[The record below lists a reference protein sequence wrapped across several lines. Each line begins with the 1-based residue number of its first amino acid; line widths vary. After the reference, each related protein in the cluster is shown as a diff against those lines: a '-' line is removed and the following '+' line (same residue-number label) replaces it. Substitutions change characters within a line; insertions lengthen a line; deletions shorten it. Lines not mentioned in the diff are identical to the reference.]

1 MSGEWF
7 YVRPFDTAFFGPPE
21 AQSAGETHFARSLFP
36 PPPRSFQGLV
46 RTRLLQ
52 GAQPPLNLSD
62 RSPSGRRT
70 VEALVG
76 TTEKL
81 PEGWQVDGPFPVS
94 EDQTE
99 QLTPWFVAPLFLRR
113 GKAGTSAPLKAQFLE
128 TSPDDRVLNAISS
141 GNANKTDRKDHQPN
155 GVLGVPGFD
164 DNGPLDEWITA
175 SNMLWALTGQGA
187 WEPGGQASL
196 PTMVAKE
203 FRTGLALESKTRR
216 AMDHML
222 YSCEDLRFNGRGG
235 FVGRLTAQLPAA
247 LSANSLS
254 QGTVAFGRG
263 GRLATLAPAE
273 SLDQFDQAW
282 YRLVQGD
289 YIPAALEEKTRFW
302 MVLLTPVRFD
312 EAFSEAA
319 RPLQQPRVYDS
330 QEEIRFLGSIAGKPL
345 TLGGYS
351 IAEHSALPN
360 YRYLPAGSCWLFDL
374 PNLSPERRAETLRL
388 LNFSHCLGRRDEAAM
403 GFGHVAVGIDN
414 HSI

>member
-1 MSGEWF
+1 MPGEWF

-52 GAQPPLNLSD
+52 GAQPALDLSD
-62 RSPSGRRT
+62 KSARGRRAI
-70 VEALVG
+70 EALVG
-76 TTEKL
+76 KTEEL
-81 PEGWQVDGPFPVS
+81 PQGWQIDGPFPVS
-94 EDQTE
+94 EEQTE
-99 QLTPWFVAPLFLRR
+99 RLTPWFVTPLFLRR
-113 GKAGTSAPLKAQFLE
+113 DKTGASQPLKARFLE
-128 TSPDDRVLNAISS
+128 TSPEDHAIGAISS
-141 GNANKTDRKDHQPN
+141 SRAGKDDQPS

-164 DNGPLDEWITA
+164 DSGPLDEWITA
-175 SNMLWALTGQGA
+175 SNMLWALTGEGA
-187 WEPGGQASL
+187 WDPNGQASL
-196 PTMVAKE
+196 PSMVAKE

-235 FVGRLTAQLPAA
+235 FVGRLTAQLPAT
-247 LSANSLS
+247 LSADSLS

-263 GRLATLAPAE
+263 GRLATLAPAD

-282 YRLVQGD
+282 SRLVRGD
-289 YIPAALEEKTRFW
+289 HIPAGLEEATRFW

-312 EAFSEAA
+312 EAFSEAE
-319 RPLQQPRVYDS
+319 RPVQYPKLYGSP
-330 QEEIRFLGSIAGKPL
+330 EEVRFLGAIPGKPL

-360 YRYLPAGSCWLFDL
+360 YRYIPAGSCWLFDL

-403 GFGHVAVGIDN
+403 GFGHVAVGIDK